1 MQRLSTQVPSSQPA
15 RKSACR
21 LARSL
26 APLLAAGTL
35 AGITTSPAWALGS
48 VLVGSGF
55 EQPLFLTA
63 PAGDSRL
70 FVVEKTGRIQ
80 LLQNGSFTTYLDLS
94 GKVDTAGEGGLL
106 GLAFD
111 PQFASNGRFYVDYID
126 KTTHSTVVSSFTA
139 PTAASP
145 TANAGSE
152 QLILSVAQPA
162 GLTNHK
168 GGWIGFRSSDP
179 GNLYIATGDGG
190 SANNPSGSAQD
201 LSSNLGKMLR
211 VTPLAGGGYSVPA
224 NNPFAGAVAG
234 NDEIWAYG
242 LRNPYRNSVDRG
254 TGDLWIADVGQGA
267 REEIDFESAAT
278 AGGRNYGWRAREGSI
293 DNPGVSDP
301 APAGA
306 IDPFYDYPHGAMGGT
321 IIGGYVYRGSG
332 EAGLDGTYF
341 FGDYNSGKIFS
352 LRNVGGVVTEFTERT
367 TELGTPFG
375 GFTLGSFGEDGYG
388 NLYLVGLDGNVYRF
402 ANSVPEPATLAMFAA
417 GLLALVLSRRPSGG
431 SKA

>member
-1 MQRLSTQVPSSQPA
+1 MRRLPTLTPVRRFA
-15 RKSACR
+15 HV
-21 LARSL
+21 L
-26 APLLAAGTL
+26 APLLAAGSL
-35 AGITTSPAWALGS
+35 AGVTGPAWALGS

-55 EQPLFLTA
+55 DQPLFLTA
-63 PAGDSRL
+63 PGGDSRL

-80 LLQNGSFTTYLDLS
+80 LLQSNGSFSPYLDLS
-94 GKVDTAGEGGLL
+94 AKVDTAGEGGLL

-111 PQFASNGRFYVDYID
+111 PQFASNGRFYVDYVD
-126 KTTHSTVVSSFTA
+126 KTTHSTVVSAFTA

-145 TANAGSE
+145 TANAASE
-152 QLILSVAQPA
+152 QVILSVAQPA

-190 SANNPSGSAQD
+190 GANNPSGSAQD
-201 LSSNLGKMLR
+201 LTNNLGKLLR
-211 VTPLAGGGYSVPA
+211 VTPLAGGGYSIPA
-224 NNPFAGAVAG
+224 GNPFAGATPG

-242 LRNPYRNSVDRG
+242 LRNPYRNSADRA
-254 TGDLWIADVGQGA
+254 TGDLWIGDVGQDA

-293 DNPGVSDP
+293 DNPNVSDP

-306 IDPFYDYPHGAMGGT
+306 IDPFFDYPHGAMGGT
-321 IIGGYVYRGSG
+321 IIGGYVYRGTG

-341 FGDYNSGKIFS
+341 FGDFNSGKIFS
-352 LRNVGGVVTEFTERT
+352 LRNNGGVVAEFSERT

-375 GFTLGSFGEDGYG
+375 GSTLSSFGEDGYG

-402 ANSVPEPATLAMFAA
+402 ADVVAAPVPEPAVWMLFAG
-417 GLLALVLSRRPSGG
+417 GLVALALSRG
-431 SKA
+431 SRSDSA